1 MKSAPRNTVPVEILP
16 TRSFKREFLQ
26 CVGRK
31 PSGLRVVS
39 PYIGKL
45 PAFRDIVNFSRTMLQ
60 YGNCS
65 LQVVTGPPGSQGET
79 LTSTQADAIVLLGV
93 DLLIRTS
100 PWLHSKIYH
109 FEFQEGNQTAFIGSS
124 NFTLGGFERNEETMA
139 MLRGTVDNKR
149 VQAELERL
157 SGWGSMPYLSWKA
170 KNRHKGGG

>member
-16 TRSFKREFLQ
+16 TRSFKRAFLQ

-31 PSGLRVVS
+31 PCALRVVS
-39 PYIGKL
+39 PFIGKL

-60 YGNCS
+60 YENCT
-65 LQVVTGPPGSQGET
+65 LQVVTGPPGHQNET

-109 FEFQEGNQTAFIGSS
+109 FEFQEGIQTAFIGSS
-124 NFTLGGFERNEETMA
+124 NFTLGGFERNDETMA
-139 MLRGTVDNKR
+139 MLQGSIDNQR

-157 SGWGSMPYLSWKA
+157 TGRGSMPYSSWKA
-170 KNRHKGGG
+170 LNGHKSGG